1 MIPPDETLLDG
12 LRATLA
18 QSGLVRLAVLFGS
31 RAAGTARASSDFDI
45 GILPR
50 EPELSLHAELA
61 LASELS
67 GVVGV
72 EVDLVRLD
80 RDDPLLGREVAR
92 QGVCLFEEAPGLF
105 SAYRARALSTWLDF
119 DETIAP
125 HRERFLKKLASR

>member
-1 MIPPDETLLDG
+1 VTLHPETLLEG

-18 QSGLVRLAVLFGS
+18 RSGQVRLAVLFGS

-50 EPELSLHAELA
+50 VPDLSLHDELA

-67 GVVGV
+67 GVVGA

-80 RDDPLLGREVAR
+80 RDDPVLGREVPPGGLLVRGGAR
-92 QGVCLFEEAPGLF
+92 SIHGL
-105 SAYRARALSTWLDF
+105 SCARSLD
-119 DETIAP
+119 
-125 HRERFLKKLASR
+125 LARL

>member
-1 MIPPDETLLDG
+1 M
-12 LRATLA
+12 
-18 QSGLVRLAVLFGS
+18 AVLFGS

-50 EPELSLHAELA
+50 EAELSLHDELA

-67 GVVGV
+67 GVVGA

-80 RDDPLLGREVAR
+80 RDDPVLGREVAS

-105 SAYRARALSTWLDF
+105 TAYRARALSTWLDF
-119 DETIAP
+119 DETMAP
-125 HRERFLKKLASR
+125 HRDRFLKRLASR